1 MMQNQRSRDRQWY
14 RHRRAVVSVLILSV
28 VSVIIVALFRN
39 MYDSAEQNILNIWE
53 NNVIQL
59 AKSTEYYLARP
70 ADAIEFSA
78 AHVENLIAEGKTNQ
92 EIGEYLVREMD
103 NYATLV
109 ENNYTGVYG
118 YCRGDYLDAS
128 GWAPDAD
135 YDPTLRPWYVAAKEN
150 AGRVTL
156 VSPFLNLQTG
166 DMMMSISKLLSDG
179 ESVLSMDIY
188 MDSLQ
193 KTVDDLAQ
201 EEGVRAAFIMDG
213 EGRMVVHS
221 ERDQA
226 GRNYLKDGDDYQ
238 KAMVERARAI
248 AGRKNYYEVGPA
260 GDEIIFAERISGAW
274 CAVLILNEANL
285 LGSIWHLNLILI
297 LFLAMAILV
306 WFGISR
312 RIDRKYRE
320 AEQLSREVNAVADI
334 YEAMT
339 LVDLNT
345 NRMTVLRG
353 NDELERVL
361 EGDLT
366 DYSGRAIRMA
376 GQMAA
381 DESRDMLMQ
390 FMDPATYEERLS
402 GTHSV
407 SYDFLSSG
415 GRWLRVQLIVV
426 DRDDRG
432 KPKHIIWAIESID
445 RERRQQEHLRELA
458 ETDAL
463 SRLNN
468 RRSGESRIRAM
479 LASGT
484 KGMFIL
490 LDIDS
495 FKQINDHFGHVV
507 GDLVITAVA
516 DALRRTF
523 RDSDVVFR
531 LGGDEFAVFAPA
543 WRTGTQRGGSSSAC
557 TARSAASTSRS
568 CWAPP

>member
-59 AKSTEYYLARP
+59 AKSTEHYLARP

-166 DMMMSISKLLSDG
+166 DM
-179 ESVLSMDIY
+179 
-188 MDSLQ
+188 
-193 KTVDDLAQ
+193 
-201 EEGVRAAFIMDG
+201 
-213 EGRMVVHS
+213 
-221 ERDQA
+221 
-226 GRNYLKDGDDYQ
+226 
-238 KAMVERARAI
+238 
-248 AGRKNYYEVGPA
+248 
-260 GDEIIFAERISGAW
+260 
-274 CAVLILNEANL
+274 
-285 LGSIWHLNLILI
+285 
-297 LFLAMAILV
+297 
-306 WFGISR
+306 
-312 RIDRKYRE
+312 
-320 AEQLSREVNAVADI
+320 
-334 YEAMT
+334 
-339 LVDLNT
+339 
-345 NRMTVLRG
+345 
-353 NDELERVL
+353 
-361 EGDLT
+361 
-366 DYSGRAIRMA
+366 A

-381 DESRDMLMQ
+381 DESRDMLMR

-531 LGGDEFAVFAPA
+531 LGGDEFAVFAPGLENGDA
-543 WRTGTQRGGSSSAC
+543 KRRVLERLHREVSRIDIPELLGAAVTISVGATDYGAGDDSFEAMYQRADEKMYENKRRKQGANPSM
-557 TARSAASTSRS
+557 R
-568 CWAPP
+568 